1 MLMAHID
8 CFDKIIE
15 DRATEMEV
23 EQKSA
28 AENKKVLLMNKM
40 NRFAEWKSQFK
51 DHKKIY
57 VDFIHQSETLTQ
69 NSFDDDLIDQS
80 L

>member
-1 MLMAHID
+1 MAHID
-8 CFDKIIE
+8 CFDKIIQ
-15 DRATEMEV
+15 DRAVELEA

-40 NRFAEWKSQFK
+40 NRFAEWKTQFK

-57 VDFIHQSETLTQ
+57 SDFMNQSETLTQ
-69 NSFDDDLIDQS
+69 NSFDDDLID
-80 L
+80 